1 MDHTIG
7 DRIRQGCQALTMTI
21 SGLARSVPMR
31 RQHLQLILDGSIQR
45 SKSIPT
51 IARILGCDATWLAT
65 GLGHH
70 PGWWPTKRTAPAAPP
85 APGAAVPGDGGQD
98 PRDAII
104 AEQAVEIRRLR
115 MALARAKE
123 EMIQAR
129 NIALLK
135 TQDATQA
142 MNEVQ
147 RLREPAGT
155 YRERRRP
162 TGSAG

>member
-1 MDHTIG
+1 
-7 DRIRQGCQALTMTI
+7 MTI

-31 RQHLQLILDGSIQR
+31 RQHLQLLLDGSIQR
-45 SKSIPT
+45 SKSLPT

-65 GLGHH
+65 GMGHQ
-70 PGWWPTKRTAPAAPP
+70 PGWWPSKPTVPAV
-85 APGAAVPGDGGQD
+85 APGRDPSNDGGQD

-123 EMIQAR
+123 EVTQAR
-129 NIALLK
+129 AIALIK

-142 MNEVQ
+142 QSEIQ
-147 RLREPAGT
+147 RLREPAGG